1 MERGTLYQ
9 LRNLINR
16 RNVTKKA
23 KSNVNANKDFLEV
36 CITAYI
42 IVAVLDFQGMTDFS
56 CPPHSPLIP
65 PDLWMEDDGV
75 RREIL
80 VTIASAVVDKHVT
93 LIATFQDTQ
102 RSIQYIFEIFLYT
115 GSD

>member
-16 RNVTKKA
+16 KNVTKKA

-36 CITAYI
+36 CTTAYI
-42 IVAVLDFQGMTDFS
+42 IVAVLDFLGMADLS

-75 RREIL
+75 IL